1 MSIFGEFDMK
11 KFWLTFTALV
21 IVLIGLGFLRTSSFK
36 EKEQNAIA
44 ELQASQSPSSVRF
57 FQGVSDSI
65 SFISLGIPAIFLI
78 TGMVK
83 KNRDYARKGLMILLS
98 IALAGAISATIKR
111 TVKEPRP
118 YEVDSRITQWSAGG
132 SNSFPSGHTAE
143 VSAAALAFSLILFRT
158 PVIIVLSVIWAL
170 LMMLS
175 RIILGVHNFTDILGG
190 FVVGCLGLLIMHT
203 IFKRFQKGST
213 RST

>member
-1 MSIFGEFDMK
+1 MK
-11 KFWLTFTALV
+11 KFWLTFTVLV
-21 IVLIGLGFLRTSSFK
+21 VVLLGLGFLRISSFK
-36 EKEQNAIA
+36 EKEQNVIA
-44 ELQASQSPSSVRF
+44 ALQASQSPSSIRF
-57 FQGVSDSI
+57 FQVVSDSI

-78 TGMVK
+78 TGLVK

-98 IALAGAISATIKR
+98 IALAGSVCATIKR

-118 YEVDSRITQWSAGG
+118 YEVDSRITQWSVGG

-190 FVVGCLGLLIMHT
+190 FVVGCLGLLITYTLFERYEKHKREKT
-203 IFKRFQKGST
+203 IDS
-213 RST
+213 

>member
-1 MSIFGEFDMK
+1 MK
-11 KFWLTFTALV
+11 KFWLTFTVLV
-21 IVLIGLGFLRTSSFK
+21 VVLIGLGFLRISSFK
-36 EKEQNAIA
+36 EKEQNVIA
-44 ELQASQSPSSVRF
+44 ALQASQSPSSIRF
-57 FQGVSDSI
+57 FQVVSDSI
-65 SFISLGIPAIFLI
+65 SFISLGIPAVFLI
-78 TGMVK
+78 TGLVK

-98 IALAGAISATIKR
+98 IALAGSVCATIKR

-118 YEVDSRITQWSAGG
+118 YEVDSRIKQWSVGG

-190 FVVGCLGLLIMHT
+190 FVAGCLGLLIMHSIFERYEKHKREKT
-203 IFKRFQKGST
+203 INS
-213 RST
+213 